1 MVNPAPVM
9 MTAASLP
16 PRLASIVRIDRWQG
30 GGNMKASIKWAA
42 RVAAWGLGATA
53 VLAQAAPVSV
63 ARPFFNLEFR
73 GVNSLGWTPGEF
85 VRFGANGVSPLLTN
99 SFPADYSLGTVGW
112 VTKDGIDSNT
122 WARRIW
128 ADPLPINPNF
138 ASRYFADDP
147 FFRGNFTLHFRNT
160 VISENQV
167 DIPVR
172 LDPNATHAP
181 KIENLTLSGTG
192 DKPTF
197 TWSPSSGAAVNG
209 YRVNIFD
216 RALALQGLGS
226 NVASTN
232 LPPNVNTYT
241 VLPQH
246 FTNPNFAFQFDKQYV
261 IEISIIQTKDG
272 QSNNLQNDNV
282 QAIARSY
289 ADFTRVQDGG
299 PVVNLPVIQPDGSY
313 LFNMTVEPGQTYFI
327 DPEVAIG
334 YDYAIG
340 AGNPNFASVDLPDNI
355 GDGIYDIFGFDAA
368 GNLVLLADDWDGR
381 DVFAFGAGGV
391 DRFRVLGI
399 ETNAG
404 LDPLNATAFITGL
417 TFTGAGQFTGTQT
430 PITVTINDVPAPPT
444 LALLVAALGAAGWQ
458 RRRRQG

>member
-1 MVNPAPVM
+1 MKRSIAWAVGAAVWSLG
-9 MTAASLP
+9 TAFMA
-16 PRLASIVRIDRWQG
+16 
-30 GGNMKASIKWAA
+30 
-42 RVAAWGLGATA
+42 
-53 VLAQAAPVSV
+53 AQAAPVAVS
-63 ARPFFNLEFR
+63 RPFFNLEYR
-73 GVNSLGWTPGEF
+73 GINSLGWAPGEY
-85 VRFGANGVSPLLTN
+85 VRFGANNVSPLLTN
-99 SFPADYSLGTVGW
+99 SVPADYSLGTVGW
-112 VTKDGIDSNT
+112 VTKDGVDSAA
-122 WARRIW
+122 WSRRIW
-128 ADPLPINPNF
+128 PDPLPINPNF
-138 ASRYFADDP
+138 SSRYFVDDP
-147 FFRGNFTLHFRNT
+147 FFRGDFTLHFRNT
-160 VISENQV
+160 IGTTNQV
-167 DIPVR
+167 DIGVR

-192 DKPTF
+192 DKPRF
-197 TWSPSSGAAVNG
+197 TWSPPAGAAVNG

-216 RALALQGLGS
+216 RALALQGVGS

-232 LPPNVNTYT
+232 LPPNVNTYE

-246 FTNPNFAFQFDKQYV
+246 FTNPNFAFEFGKQYV

-289 ADFTRVQDGG
+289 ADFTRVADGS

-313 LFNMTVEPGQTYFI
+313 LFNMTVLPGQTYYI

-340 AGNPNFASVDLPDNI
+340 SGNPNFASVDLPDNI
-355 GDGIYDIFGFDAA
+355 GDGIYDIFGFDTA
-368 GNLVLLADDWDGR
+368 GGLVQLADDWDGR
-381 DVFAFGAGGV
+381 KVFAFDAGGV

-399 ETNAG
+399 ETGVG

-417 TFTGAGQFTGTQT
+417 TFTGRGQFTGTQT

-444 LALLVAALGAAGWQ
+444 LALLAAALAAAGWL
-458 RRRRQG
+458 RRRRPG